1 MKIVE
6 IMGIETD
13 QTLVIISTVAG
24 CLETLRQTH
33 AFARVDIKRAIDT
46 GFNAC
51 RTACKSWPGMF
62 NKWWVKS
69 KRVEFND
76 FVANHP
82 DRGYSSAALVCMCD
96 RLIITL
102 MERDAGLAGKIA
114 MLEPIHR
121 AVRTIHDFC
130 DRDGANFPAFEKS
143 DELVDALY
151 EIIEMRVAA

>member
-1 MKIVE
+1 
-6 IMGIETD
+6 MGIETD

-24 CLETLRQTH
+24 CLETLRQTN
-33 AFARVDIKRAIDT
+33 AFARVDIKRTIDQGFAACQRAIIQ
-46 GFNAC
+46 
-51 RTACKSWPGMF
+51 WPGMS
-62 NKWWVKS
+62 NRHWVKDRREEF
-69 KRVEFND
+69 KRFIFD
-76 FVANHP
+76 HP

-96 RLIITL
+96 RMIIAL

-143 DELVDALY
+143 DELVEALY
-151 EIIEMRVAA
+151 EIIRMRVEA